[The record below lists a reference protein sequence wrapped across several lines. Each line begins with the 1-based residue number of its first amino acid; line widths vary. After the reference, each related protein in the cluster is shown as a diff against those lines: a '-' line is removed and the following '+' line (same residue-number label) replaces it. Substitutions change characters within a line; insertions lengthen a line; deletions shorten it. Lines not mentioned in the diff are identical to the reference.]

1 METFPNPLTKERG
14 GDIIIK
20 LSNERERSRKIFFSQ
35 KVLTRERRSD
45 IIDER
50 SKEARERR
58 YLEN

>member
-1 METFPNPLTKERG
+1 M
-14 GDIIIK
+14 K